1 MELFVALFVLTVA
14 LESIFVVVCTS
25 VLDSLLQ
32 VLVADLSYFL
42 TALTHNKELRFDTKH
57 SSSWWNAELVCFTRC
72 RRLLLQAEQKEVAEC
87 LCKAT
92 LLLRQLSLLVWLDHL
107 TIR

>member
-57 SSSWWNAELVCFTRC
+57 GTLPSSLGRQFERTLVQRE
-72 RRLLLQAEQKEVAEC
+72 RS
-87 LCKAT
+87 T
-92 LLLRQLSLLVWLDHL
+92 LADSLLSGDF
-107 TIR
+107 